1 MPFIAFHPV
10 YKSVAIYS
18 QYNVT
23 STMPKPDTTHDNEFD
38 YGRDIDRYR
47 KTITSDYM
55 HIKSVS
61 RNNKFLK
68 RVVNDYNVGLSKLK
82 SEHEQ
87 KEARL
92 IQLSQYLNDM
102 KKFKALSKRELER
115 NIYHQNDILK
125 ELDVVSGQL
134 RDFDI

>member
-1 MPFIAFHPV
+1 
-10 YKSVAIYS
+10 
-18 QYNVT
+18 
-23 STMPKPDTTHDNEFD
+23 MPKPDTTHDNEFD